1 VRAVELAASSAVL
14 RACGRLSRVVP
25 VRRDRVVLLSVR
37 ADHLTGN
44 LEHLDR
50 ALARLRPEH
59 RRVALTWTYRY
70 SLAGRLQY
78 LLRAM
83 RGTYHLTTSATVF
96 VDNAYLPVDVVPRRP
111 GVTVVQ
117 VWHAAGALKKFGRDA
132 VDDGFR
138 AEDAVLHSGY
148 DYVVASSE
156 VTADHYA
163 TAFGTPRDRVLA
175 LGCPRAEALADPAW
189 VAASRES
196 VRDRH
201 PELRG
206 RRVLLYASTF
216 RGRGVDKEPGPRLD
230 GAALRAALP
239 PEWCLVLKP
248 HPVVAE
254 DPEAVAGFDVV
265 ITDDE
270 DLNELMTAADVLL
283 SDYSSAVFEWAVLDR
298 PLLLFVPDLESY
310 ERSPGLYLDLRT
322 EMIGRRVKDAADL
335 AAAVLALPP
344 EPPDHRDFVLRHL
357 GADLAA
363 ASDRVVERFVPR

>member
-1 VRAVELAASSAVL
+1 MRAAELKASTAVL
-14 RACGRLSRVVP
+14 RACGRLARVVP

-50 ALARLRPEH
+50 ALARLRPRH

-70 SLAGRLQY
+70 SLLGRLQY
-78 LLRAM
+78 LARAV
-83 RGTYHLTTSATVF
+83 RGTYHLTTAATVF

-148 DYVVASSE
+148 DFVVASSE

-175 LGCPRAEALADPAW
+175 LGCPRAEVLVDPQWVSDARAAVLA
-189 VAASRES
+189 
-196 VRDRH
+196 RH
-201 PELRG
+201 PELQG
-206 RRVLLYASTF
+206 RRVLLYAPTF
-216 RGRGVDKEPGPRLD
+216 RGRGEAKEPGPRLD

-239 PEWCLVLKP
+239 PEWLLVLKP

-254 DPEAVAGFDVV
+254 DPEAVAGFDLV

-283 SDYSSAVFEWAVLDR
+283 SDYSSAVFEWSVLDR
-298 PLLLFVPDLESY
+298 PLLLFVPDLDSY

-322 EMIGRRVKDAADL
+322 EMIGTRVDDAEHV
-335 AAAVLALPP
+335 AATVLALPAA
-344 EPPDHRDFVLRHL
+344 PPDHSAFVRRHL
-357 GADLAA
+357 GTDLDA
-363 ASDRVVERFVPR
+363 ASERVVERFVPR

>member
-1 VRAVELAASSAVL
+1 MRAAELKASSAVL

-50 ALARLRPEH
+50 ALSRLRPGH

-70 SLAGRLQY
+70 SLLGRLQY
-78 LLRAM
+78 LARAV
-83 RGTYHLTTSATVF
+83 RGTYHLSTAATVF

-132 VDDGFR
+132 VDEGYR
-138 AEDAVLHSGY
+138 AEDAVLHRGY

-163 TAFGTPRDRVLA
+163 TAFGTPRERVLP
-175 LGCPRAEALADPAW
+175 LGCPRAEALVDPDW
-189 VAASRES
+189 VDAARGR
-196 VRDRH
+196 VLARY
-201 PELRG
+201 PALRG
-206 RRVLLYASTF
+206 RRVLLYAPTF
-216 RGRGVDKEPGPRLD
+216 RGRGEAKEPGPRLD

-239 PEWCLVLKP
+239 QEWVLVLKP

-254 DPEAVAGFDVV
+254 DPEAVAGFDLV

-298 PLLLFVPDLESY
+298 PLLLFVPDLDSY

-322 EMIGRRVKDAADL
+322 EMIGTRVDDAEHV
-335 AAAVLALPP
+335 AATVLALP
-344 EPPDHRDFVLRHL
+344 EAPPDHSAFVRRHL
-357 GADLAA
+357 GTALEA
-363 ASDRVVERFVPR
+363 ASERVVERFVPR

>member
-1 VRAVELAASSAVL
+1 VRAAELKASSAVL

-50 ALARLRPEH
+50 ALARLRPGH

-70 SLAGRLQY
+70 SLLGRLQY
-78 LLRAM
+78 LARAV
-83 RGTYHLTTSATVF
+83 RGTYHLTTAATVF

-132 VDDGFR
+132 ADEGFR

-163 TAFGTPRDRVLA
+163 TAFGTPRERVLP
-175 LGCPRAEALADPAW
+175 LGCPRAEVLVDPEW
-189 VAASRES
+189 VDASRES
-196 VRDRH
+196 VIARH
-201 PELRG
+201 PQLRG
-206 RRVLLYASTF
+206 RRVLLYAPTF
-216 RGRGVDKEPGPRLD
+216 RGRGEAKEPGPRLD

-239 PEWCLVLKP
+239 TEWVLVLKP

-254 DPEAVAGFDVV
+254 DPDAVAGFDLV

-298 PLLLFVPDLESY
+298 PLLLFVPDLDSY

-322 EMIGRRVKDAADL
+322 EMIGTRVDDAEHV
-335 AAAVLALPP
+335 AAEVLALTDAR
-344 EPPDHRDFVLRHL
+344 PDHSAFVRRHL
-357 GADLAA
+357 GTGLDA
-363 ASDRVVERFVPR
+363 ASERVVERFVPR

>member
-1 VRAVELAASSAVL
+1 VRAAELTASSAVL
-14 RACGRLSRVVP
+14 RACGRLSRIVP

-50 ALARLRPEH
+50 ALARLRPGH
-59 RRVALTWTYRY
+59 RRVVLTWTYRY
-70 SLAGRLQY
+70 SLLGRLQY
-78 LLRAM
+78 LARAL
-83 RGTYHLTTSATVF
+83 RGTYHLSTAATVF

-163 TAFGTPRDRVLA
+163 TAFGTPRERVLP
-175 LGCPRAEALADPAW
+175 LGCPRAEVLVDPAW
-189 VAASRES
+189 VAEARET
-196 VRDRH
+196 VLARH
-201 PELRG
+201 PQLRD
-206 RRVLLYASTF
+206 RRVLLYAPTF
-216 RGRGVDKEPGPRLD
+216 RGRGEAKEPGPRLD
-230 GAALRAALP
+230 GRALRAALP
-239 PEWCLVLKP
+239 PEWVLVLKP

-254 DPEAVAGFDVV
+254 DPEAVAGFDLV

-298 PLLLFVPDLESY
+298 PLLLFVPDLDTY

-322 EMIGRRVKDAADL
+322 EMIGTRVDDAEHV
-335 AAAVLALPP
+335 AASVLALPA
-344 EPPDHRDFVLRHL
+344 EAPDHGAFVRRHL
-357 GADLAA
+357 GTDLGA

>member
-1 VRAVELAASSAVL
+1 MRSAELAASSAVL
-14 RACGRLSRVVP
+14 RACGRLARVVP

-37 ADHLTGN
+37 ADHLEGN
-44 LEHLDR
+44 LAHLDR
-50 ALARLRPEH
+50 ALARLRPGH
-59 RRVALTWTYRY
+59 RRVALTWTYTY
-70 SLAGRLQY
+70 SLLGRLQY
-78 LLRAM
+78 LARAV
-83 RGTYHLTTSATVF
+83 RGTYHLTTAATVF
-96 VDNAYLPVDVVPRRP
+96 VDNAYLPVDVVPRRR

-132 VDDGFR
+132 VDEGFR
-138 AEDAVLHSGY
+138 AEDAVLHRGY

-163 TAFGTPRDRVLA
+163 TAFGTPRERVLA
-175 LGCPRAEALADPAW
+175 LGSPRAESLVDPAW
-189 VAASRES
+189 RAASREA
-196 VRDRH
+196 VLARH

-206 RRVLLYASTF
+206 RRVLLYAPTF

-254 DPEAVAGFDVV
+254 DPDVVAGFDVV
-265 ITDDE
+265 ITGDE

-298 PLLLFVPDLESY
+298 PLLLFVPDLDDY

-322 EMIGRRVKDAADL
+322 EMVGRRVQDAADL
-335 AAAVLALPP
+335 AAALTALPD
-344 EPPDHRDFVLRHL
+344 EAPDHSAFVRRHL
-357 GADLAA
+357 GEDLAS
-363 ASDRVVERFVPR
+363 ASERVVERFVPR

>member
-1 VRAVELAASSAVL
+1 
-14 RACGRLSRVVP
+14 VP

-50 ALARLRPEH
+50 ALSRLRPGH

-70 SLAGRLQY
+70 SLLGRLQY
-78 LLRAM
+78 LARAV
-83 RGTYHLTTSATVF
+83 RGTYHLTTAATVF

-132 VDDGFR
+132 VDEGFR

-163 TAFGTPRDRVLA
+163 TAFGTPRVRVLP
-175 LGCPRAEALADPAW
+175 LGCPRAEVLVDPEW
-189 VAASRES
+189 VAGARES
-196 VRDRH
+196 VLTRH
-201 PELRG
+201 PQLRG
-206 RRVLLYASTF
+206 RRVLLYAPTF
-216 RGRGVDKEPGPRLD
+216 RGRGEAKEPGPRLD
-230 GAALRAALP
+230 GSALRAALP
-239 PEWCLVLKP
+239 QEWALVLKP

-254 DPEAVAGFDVV
+254 DPDAVAGFDLV

-270 DLNELMTAADVLL
+270 DLNELMAATDVLL

-298 PLLLFVPDLESY
+298 PLLLFVPDLDSY

-322 EMIGRRVKDAADL
+322 EMIGTRVDDAGQV
-335 AAAVLALPP
+335 AAEVLGLPD
-344 EPPDHRDFVLRHL
+344 EPPDHSAFVRRHL
-357 GADLAA
+357 GTALEA
-363 ASDRVVERFVPR
+363 ASERVVERFVPR

>member
-1 VRAVELAASSAVL
+1 VRAAELWASSAVL
-14 RACGRLSRVVP
+14 RVCGRISRVVP

-78 LLRAM
+78 LVRAI

-132 VDDGFR
+132 ADEGYR

-163 TAFGTPRDRVLA
+163 TAFGTPRERVLA
-175 LGCPRAEALADPAW
+175 LGCPRAEALVDTDW
-189 VAASRES
+189 VARTREA
-196 VRDRH
+196 VEARH
-201 PELRG
+201 PLLRG
-206 RRVLLYASTF
+206 RRVLLYAPTF
-216 RGRGVDKEPGPRLD
+216 RGRGEDKEPGPRLD

-239 PEWCLVLKP
+239 PEWVLVLKP

-254 DPEAVAGFDVV
+254 DPEAVAGFDLV
-265 ITDDE
+265 ITDDK

-283 SDYSSAVFEWAVLDR
+283 SDYSSAVFEWAVLGR
-298 PLLLFVPDLESY
+298 PLLLFVPDLDDY
-310 ERSPGLYLDLRT
+310 QRSPGLYLDVRT
-322 EMIGRRVKDAADL
+322 EMVGGRVEDAADL
-335 AAAVLALPP
+335 AAAVLALPDRA
-344 EPPDHRDFVLRHL
+344 PDHADFVARHL
-357 GADLAA
+357 GADLGH

>member
-1 VRAVELAASSAVL
+1 MRAAELRASSAVL
-14 RACGRLSRVVP
+14 RACGRISRIVP

-50 ALARLRPEH
+50 ALARLRPGH

-70 SLAGRLQY
+70 SLVGRLQY
-78 LLRAM
+78 LARAV
-83 RGTYHLTTSATVF
+83 RGTYHLTTAATVF
-96 VDNAYLPVDVVPRRP
+96 IDNAYLPVDVVPRRP

-132 VDDGFR
+132 VDEGFR

-156 VTADHYA
+156 TTADHYA

-175 LGCPRAEALADPAW
+175 LGCPRAEVLVDPAW
-189 VAASRES
+189 VAEAREA
-196 VRDRH
+196 VLERH
-201 PELRG
+201 PVLRG
-206 RRVLLYASTF
+206 RKVLLYAPTF
-216 RGRGVDKEPGPRLD
+216 RGRGEAKEPGPRLD

-239 PEWCLVLKP
+239 AEWCLVLKP

-254 DPEAVAGFDVV
+254 DPDAIAGFDLV

-298 PLLLFVPDLESY
+298 PLMLFVPDLDSY

-322 EMIGRRVKDAADL
+322 EMVGTRVDDAEHV
-335 AAAVLALPP
+335 AATVLALP
-344 EPPDHRDFVLRHL
+344 EAAPDHSGFVARHL
-357 GADLAA
+357 GTDLGA
-363 ASDRVVERFVPR
+363 ASERVVERFVPR